1 MRSWVVALLL
11 SISWLIPAD
20 TKGQGAAPAR
30 SDEELKAHV
39 EELGRRLDDPL
50 TDLAVRERL
59 ALEISA
65 TLDRAAQSASTPE
78 LRRGRWAEAV
88 AVLDKFTSKNS
99 GHPQARSFQV
109 QAAVYV
115 WAIAR
120 SWMQVYE
127 TTPTDAEA
135 RRLAVE
141 NLLNCLQRLKPVSDS
156 LRNVNEKDVF
166 AQNVRFRTAQAR
178 ADLAELGPN
187 DAAIRRERYA
197 EALSELSR
205 PITEPSLEGF
215 ADLLRA
221 SLMTRLGRFDDA
233 KSALASAA
241 KARPA
246 PPEAE
251 QVETRVELLLG
262 MKQHAEALKA
272 IDASRLDQAAR
283 TVLRARVRL
292 DECGAKPDGPERS
305 AAESALFGELRQLR
319 ASASHET
326 RGALIAAARA
336 LREPGADQEPDAW
349 DLLAEGAAAS
359 GDQARAGALEGLA
372 AERAVGLGR
381 PPQAAEFRLRAGAYL
396 FQSEKFAEADRLL
409 TRVVEDPGA
418 GPARARAGILR
429 SLARGRILALGLPG
443 ASQQDYAAA
452 LQYQIKTFPDDPS
465 ASEARWLLGKLRL
478 AQSNRDSALELWA
491 AIPHGSPRW
500 LESRVEIAAIRQ
512 SDLDNQRLNND
523 REAVKRRLADAR
535 SFLARC
541 LDDARGDAEINEVL
555 LASARLEF
563 TPGVGRPDEAARHL
577 ERVLRSVA
585 RPAQRDQ
592 ARRLSIVAQ
601 AQSNRWT
608 EAEQA
613 TRSELT
619 RGDPIDL
626 LPLARLL
633 DRSAAE
639 AESDLR
645 TRRIGYLLRI
655 LLAPLQQKLESLPRE
670 VRTEV
675 KLRMARALLFTGDD
689 ASARR
694 MFSGWTPPSAS
705 SGNELLRDLADT
717 YARLDAFAMAVDVQR
732 LRSKLAPTG
741 SLPWFDARY
750 GLALAYFRSGKTTD
764 ALHLIEATAILH
776 PDLGGGE
783 LRDKFLRLQQ
793 RINPTD

>member
-1 MRSWVVALLL
+1 
-11 SISWLIPAD
+11 
-20 TKGQGAAPAR
+20 
-30 SDEELKAHV
+30 
-39 EELGRRLDDPL
+39 
-50 TDLAVRERL
+50 
-59 ALEISA
+59 
-65 TLDRAAQSASTPE
+65 
-78 LRRGRWAEAV
+78 
-88 AVLDKFTSKNS
+88 
-99 GHPQARSFQV
+99 
-109 QAAVYV
+109 
-115 WAIAR
+115 
-120 SWMQVYE
+120 
-127 TTPTDAEA
+127 
-135 RRLAVE
+135 
-141 NLLNCLQRLKPVSDS
+141 
-156 LRNVNEKDVF
+156 
-166 AQNVRFRTAQAR
+166 
-178 ADLAELGPN
+178 
-187 DAAIRRERYA
+187 
-197 EALSELSR
+197 
-205 PITEPSLEGF
+205 
-215 ADLLRA
+215 
-221 SLMTRLGRFDDA
+221 
-233 KSALASAA
+233 
-241 KARPA
+241 
-246 PPEAE
+246 
-251 QVETRVELLLG
+251 
-262 MKQHAEALKA
+262 
-272 IDASRLDQAAR
+272 
-283 TVLRARVRL
+283 
-292 DECGAKPDGPERS
+292 
-305 AAESALFGELRQLR
+305 
-319 ASASHET
+319 
-326 RGALIAAARA
+326 
-336 LREPGADQEPDAW
+336 
-349 DLLAEGAAAS
+349 
-359 GDQARAGALEGLA
+359 
-372 AERAVGLGR
+372 
-381 PPQAAEFRLRAGAYL
+381 
-396 FQSEKFAEADRLL
+396 
-409 TRVVEDPGA
+409 
-418 GPARARAGILR
+418 
-429 SLARGRILALGLPG
+429 
-443 ASQQDYAAA
+443 
-452 LQYQIKTFPDDPS
+452 
-465 ASEARWLLGKLRL
+465 
-478 AQSNRDSALELWA
+478 
-491 AIPHGSPRW
+491 
-500 LESRVEIAAIRQ
+500 VEIAAIRQ

-670 VRTEV
+670 V
-675 KLRMARALLFTGDD
+675 LFTGDD